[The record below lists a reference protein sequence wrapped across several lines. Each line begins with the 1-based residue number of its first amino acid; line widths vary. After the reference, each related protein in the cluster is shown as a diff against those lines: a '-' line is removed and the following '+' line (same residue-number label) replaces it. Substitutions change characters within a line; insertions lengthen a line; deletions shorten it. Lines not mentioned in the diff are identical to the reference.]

1 MSDNSS
7 KLKVP
12 SDGPEKRFWL
22 FDFDGVA
29 VNLQIPLVN
38 KTLLALK
45 YSTCAKGHPSLPPV
59 THSTV
64 LTE

>member
-1 MSDNSS
+1 MVLRKDCRETRLSLVSDNSS

-29 VNLQIPLVN
+29 VNLQIPLVHTACN
-38 KTLLALK
+38 AI
-45 YSTCAKGHPSLPPV
+45 
-59 THSTV
+59 
-64 LTE
+64 